1 MKTKWRDAS
10 KELPPESVVVLIST
24 EGETQAQ
31 DVWLGQHVGGRWR
44 YPYSEYFVDL
54 NVTHWMN
61 LPKAPTDEVKR
72 RNKTVTDLITEFA
85 DEITRETKTKKTKK
99 K

>member
-1 MKTKWRDAS
+1 MPNKRDKNKRIVNVFLDKDLKKA
-10 KELPPESVVVLIST
+10 L
-24 EGETQAQ
+24 
-31 DVWLGQHVGGRWR
+31 
-44 YPYSEYFVDL
+44 VDE
-54 NVTHWMN
+54 
-61 LPKAPTDEVKR
+61 AKR